1 MQLSLFFTWAVV
13 NVQIHNWSKH
23 WAKITVTCPTLS
35 WTSVS
40 SPPRLRDHCGSQG
53 RNNGGAEVSGGC
65 CDTLPLDTAWQ
76 LHHHLTAAVVS
87 AQDQPCQQ
95 STVDWRWL
103 TKHHQ
108 QAEELVAV
116 HGCSG
121 REPFSFSAP
130 TDKGPVLHSCSVS
143 NSSDISGHRRDMNT
157 EEELGKN

>member
-1 MQLSLFFTWAVV
+1 MEARAETMEEPKYQEDVV
-13 NVQIHNWSKH
+13 
-23 WAKITVTCPTLS
+23 TRFL
-35 WTSVS
+35 WT
-40 SPPRLRDHCGSQG
+40 
-53 RNNGGAEVSGGC
+53 
-65 CDTLPLDTAWQ
+65 WQ

-130 TDKGPVLHSCSVS
+130 TEKGPVLHSCSVS